1 MEGEE
6 DCPTITVI
14 CLDLPS
20 KLGGVWAEIPISE
33 GSGAESIPWGACD
46 YNAVMSESKSV
57 QRTLR
62 LRRETADRLDSAA
75 AHGAESSN
83 ALADRLLLEAL
94 RLQDHPLVQFRT
106 GAAGDREPHLVGTRL
121 KVRDIITTARGHHG
135 DLQATAA
142 YFDVPVPIVEAASAY
157 YAEFTDEIDQAMA
170 EASRVADLH
179 RQRWERQQALL
190 A

>member
-1 MEGEE
+1 MTE
-6 DCPTITVI
+6 PR
-14 CLDLPS
+14 P
-20 KLGGVWAEIPISE
+20 
-33 GSGAESIPWGACD
+33 
-46 YNAVMSESKSV
+46 V

-94 RLQDHPLVQFRT
+94 RLQDHPFVQFRT

-170 EASRVADLH
+170 DATRIAEEQ

>member
-1 MEGEE
+1 MPE
-6 DCPTITVI
+6 T
-14 CLDLPS
+14 
-20 KLGGVWAEIPISE
+20 
-33 GSGAESIPWGACD
+33 
-46 YNAVMSESKSV
+46 KSV

-62 LRRETADRLDSAA
+62 LRQETADRLDAA
-75 AHGAESSN
+75 AANSAESRN

-121 KVRDIITTARGHHG
+121 KVRDVITTARGHHG
-135 DLQATAA
+135 DVQATAV
-142 YFDVPVPIVEAASAY
+142 YFDVPLPIVEAASAY
-157 YAEFTDEIDQAMA
+157 YAEFTDEID
-170 EASRVADLH
+170 EALTDAARVAGAH